1 MIRRRTITDILVLVL
16 FAFAGGVSVNS
27 FLMKQGHAQSTFL
40 SQGSFRPSANIFYA
54 GDRLNPK
61 GVIMYVD
68 DAAPGIVFNS
78 LGGGVRLQSGLYP
91 FSAADRQRA
100 PDLPYIEMSDRKG
113 TARMLLKLNGRGSNN
128 APEIVM
134 MDSKGKRR
142 LIIGTA
148 LSDPAEEGFL
158 TLYDRN
164 GRPSN
169 VFDRIRRSLYEK
181 ERAQQQQNDG
191 FLKYQ

>member
-1 MIRRRTITDILVLVL
+1 MIHRRTIADLLILVL
-16 FAFAGGVSVNS
+16 FAFAGGVSVNYA
-27 FLMKQGHAQSTFL
+27 LMKQGYAQSTFL
-40 SQGSFRPSANIFYA
+40 PQGSFRPSANIFYA

-68 DAAPGIVFNS
+68 DSSPGIVFNAV
-78 LGGGVRLQSGLYP
+78 GGGVRLQNGLYP
-91 FSAADRQRA
+91 FSQTDRQLK

-113 TARMLLKLNGRGSNN
+113 IARMLFKLNGRGSNN

-142 LIIGTA
+142 MIIGTA

-158 TLYDRN
+158 TLYDSN

-169 VFDRIRRSLYEK
+169 VFDRIRRSIYEK
-181 ERAQQQQNDG
+181 ERAQKQQTNG
-191 FLKYQ
+191 FLEYQ

>member
-1 MIRRRTITDILVLVL
+1 MIRGRTITDLLILVL
-16 FAFAGGVSVNS
+16 FAFAGGVSVNY
-27 FLMKQGHAQSTFL
+27 FLMKQGYAQSTFL
-40 SQGSFRPSANIFYA
+40 PQGSFRPSANMFYA

-68 DAAPGIVFNS
+68 DAAPGIVFNA
-78 LGGGVRLQSGLYP
+78 LGGGVRLQNGLYP
-91 FSAADRQRA
+91 YSQSDRQRE

-113 TARMLLKLNGRGSNN
+113 TARLLYKLNGRGANN

-142 LIIGTA
+142 LLLGTA
-148 LSDPAEEGFL
+148 LSDESEEGYL

-164 GRPSN
+164 GRSSN
-169 VFDRIRRSLYEK
+169 VFDRIRRSIYEK
-181 ERAQQQQNDG
+181 ERAQQHKEG
-191 FLKYQ
+191 GLLEYQ